1 MGFFEKVRQA
11 LSLPALAAGSL
22 EVPYASAWADPNH
35 LITVGTP
42 DLLPESI
49 TRDVAMNVAA
59 LARARR
65 IIVSS
70 IARCP
75 LVVHDDDG
83 PLPDQPA
90 WVSGTSG
97 PISPY
102 HRMLW
107 TVDDLLFYGWSL
119 WAVKRN
125 GAGAV
130 VAADHVLYE
139 RWGFTPN
146 GEVYFEGE
154 EIAPEDIILIPGS
167 DQGILRYPAAIRHA
181 AQINAAA
188 ASAAANPVAH
198 TELHQTGG
206 EPITDPVKIERLI
219 EAWNRGRNRPG
230 GSVGFTNSS
239 IEAKSHGSFE
249 AHLLVEGRNA
259 AAIDIARV
267 CGIPAILLDA
277 SLADSSIRYSNMD
290 ARNVE
295 LVDYCLASFMAPI
308 AARLGMDDVVAPGQ
322 SVEFDLDHLTRLDP
336 NSIAPPDDAHRPR
349 PTPAT
354 NELTKLIN

>member
-1 MGFFEKVRQA
+1 MGFLQKIRDLV
-11 LSLPALAAGSL
+11 SVPALVSGTL

-42 DLLPESI
+42 DFMPDVT
-49 TRDVAMNVAA
+49 TRDVAMNVPAIS
-59 LARARR
+59 RARR

-75 LVVHDDDG
+75 IVVHDADG
-83 PLPDQPA
+83 PLPTQPD
-90 WVSGTSG
+90 WVSRTDG
-97 PISPY
+97 PVSPY
-102 HRMLW
+102 HRMIW

-119 WAVKRN
+119 WAVARDSSGN
-125 GAGAV
+125 V
-130 VAADHVLYE
+130 IAADHVDYRYWHFDE
-139 RWGFTPN
+139 QGRVF
-146 GEVYFEGE
+146 FEGA
-154 EIAPEDIILIPGS
+154 IVDSDSVILIPGA
-167 DQGILRYPAAIRHA
+167 DTGILRYPAAIRHA
-181 AQINAAA
+181 AQINTAA

-219 EAWNRGRNRPG
+219 AAWNRGRNRPG

-277 SLADSSIRYSNMD
+277 SLADSSVRYSNMD

-308 AARLGMDDVVAPGQ
+308 AARLGMDDMVLPGQ

-349 PTPAT
+349 TVPIT
-354 NELTKLIN
+354 NELTQLID

>member
-154 EIAPEDIILIPGS
+154 EIAPDDVILIPGS

-349 PTPAT
+349 PTPPPHQQ
-354 NELTKLIN
+354 NHPNK